1 MNFKRFKDGLLGLK
15 EIMMKIEN
23 TKDECE
29 LKIWE
34 LTKTAR
40 KKLKEFRIEKKE
52 ELGRKLLRVRIRS
65 FEDLSKQ
72 EIEKI
77 NKK

>member
-15 EIMMKIEN
+15 EIMMEIEN

-34 LTKTAR
+34 LIKTAR
-40 KKLKEFRIEKKE
+40 KKLKEFRIENK
-52 ELGRKLLRVRIRS
+52 RRVRTEIIK
-65 FEDLSKQ
+65 SKNQ
-72 EIEKI
+72 IF
-77 NKK
+77 